1 MNWRKFIFILSKNIL
16 VIQNIGC
23 EHLGNLAKLFE
34 LDGFNVTILNSQND
48 LIPTDLISY
57 SGIIILGGPMSVYD
71 NYDYLK
77 NEQKLI
83 KKAVDMN
90 IPTLGICLGSQLIA
104 GAMGGK
110 VYPGNL
116 KEIGWHDIEIT
127 ENGSRDIFNG
137 ITTLKNTVFQW
148 HGDTFELPESAIIL
162 AKSDTYVQAFRI
174 KTAIGIQFHI
184 EVDESMIDEWIGVYS
199 KEISDLNLDKSN
211 IISNQKKQI
220 LNLLILCKLIYKNFK
235 KMIHYYNDKYNHQE
249 YQKK

>member
-1 MNWRKFIFILSKNIL
+1 M

-48 LIPTDLISY
+48 SIPTDLISY

-71 NYDYLK
+71 NYAYLK

-104 GAMGGK
+104 EAMGGK

-137 ITTLKNTVFQW
+137 IATLKNTVFQW
-148 HGDTFELPESAIIL
+148 HGDTFELPSSAIIL
-162 AKSDTYVQAFRI
+162 AKSNTYVQAFRI

-184 EVDESMIDEWIGVYS
+184 EVNESMINEWIRVYS
-199 KEISDLNLDKSN
+199 KEVSNVNLDQSN
-211 IISNQKKQI
+211 ITSHQKMQI
-220 LNLLILCKLIYKNFK
+220 LNLLILCKLIYNNFK
-235 KMIHYYNDKYNHQE
+235 KMIHYYDGKYNHQE

>member
-1 MNWRKFIFILSKNIL
+1 LSKKNIL

-23 EHLGNLAKLFE
+23 EHLGSLAKLLE
-34 LDGFNVTILNSQND
+34 LDGFNVTVLNSQSN
-48 LIPTDLISY
+48 LIPIDLLTY
-57 SGIIILGGPMSVYD
+57 AGIIILGGPMSVYD
-71 NYDYLK
+71 NYIYLK

-83 KKAVDMN
+83 KKAVEMN

-104 GAMGGK
+104 EAMGGK

-127 ENGSRDIFNG
+127 ENGSKDIFNG

-199 KEISDLNLDKSN
+199 KEISDLNIDKSE
-211 IISNQKKQI
+211 ITSQQKVQV
-220 LNLLILCKLIYKNFK
+220 LNLLMLCKLIYNNFK
-235 KMIHYYNDKYNHQE
+235 KMIYYYYDNKYNH
-249 YQKK
+249 

>member
-1 MNWRKFIFILSKNIL
+1 MSNKNIL

-23 EHLGNLAKLFE
+23 EHLGSLAKLFE
-34 LDGFNVTILNSQND
+34 LDGFNVTILNSQSN
-48 LIPTDLISY
+48 LIPIDLLTY

-71 NYDYLK
+71 NYVYLK

-104 GAMGGK
+104 EAMGGK

-162 AKSDTYVQAFRI
+162 AKSETYVQAFRI

-184 EVDESMIDEWIGVYS
+184 EVDESMIDEWIRVYS
-199 KEISDLNLDKSN
+199 KEISDLNLDKSE
-211 IISNQKKQI
+211 IISQQKVQV
-220 LNLLILCKLIYKNFK
+220 LDLLMLCKIIYNNFK
-235 KMIHYYNDKYNHQE
+235 KMIYYYYYDDKYNHQ
-249 YQKK
+249 KC